1 MADFSEKQIQ
11 SIWEEAEL
19 IPGLEDKKDE
29 YRTDFAGAIIKR
41 NMYGKGQNELDFG
54 WTIDH
59 KYPLA
64 KGGSNDINNLAPLQW
79 ANNNSKS
86 DDFPQFKTV
95 VSSKKGED
103 NKWRNVKKEL
113 FWKY

>member
-1 MADFSEKQIQ
+1 MADFSEAQIQ
-11 SIWEEAEL
+11 AIWEIAKL

-29 YRTDFAGAIIKR
+29 YRTDYAGAIIQR

-59 KYPLA
+59 IKPLA
-64 KGGSNDINNLAPLQW
+64 KGGSNDINNLVPLQW

-86 DDFPQFKTV
+86 DDYPQFKTV
-95 VSSKKGED
+95 VSSEKGD
-103 NKWRNVKKEL
+103 DQKWRNVEKIQT
-113 FWKY
+113 WKY